1 MKPNADDQSQYTE
14 ADFTALE
21 QLVGKERKRRNK
33 IARSKAKLEQLADNF
48 GYTLTQ
54 RDSDKTPPAIAPVTR
69 GAFDGKP
76 DFSKG

>member
-1 MKPNADDQSQYTE
+1 MKPNADDLSQYTE

-21 QLVGKERKRRNK
+21 QAVGKERKRRNK

-48 GYTLTQ
+48 GYTLT
-54 RDSDKTPPAIAPVTR
+54 DSDKTPPAIAPVAR

>member
-1 MKPNADDQSQYTE
+1 MKPNADDLSQYTE

-21 QLVGKERKRRNK
+21 QLVGKERKQRNK
-33 IARSKAKLEQLADNF
+33 IARARARLEQLMAK
-48 GYTLTQ
+48 
-54 RDSDKTPPAIAPVTR
+54 REAEETPPSIAPVAR

>member
-1 MKPNADDQSQYTE
+1 MKPNADDLSQYTE

-21 QLVGKERKRRNK
+21 QAVGKERKQRNK
-33 IARSKAKLEQLADNF
+33 IARARARLEQLMAKRE
-48 GYTLTQ
+48 GE
-54 RDSDKTPPAIAPVTR
+54 KTPPSIAPVAR

>member
-1 MKPNADDQSQYTE
+1 MKPNVDDLSQYTE

-21 QLVGKERKRRNK
+21 QAVGKERKQRNK
-33 IARSKAKLEQLADNF
+33 IARARARLEQLMAKREGDN
-48 GYTLTQ
+48 
-54 RDSDKTPPAIAPVTR
+54 TPPAIAPVAR